1 MLRLFGSRILR
12 ASGFW
17 RLQYLCTLIIFVA
30 LISFHVNLLPSEAQE
45 VIGPNSDI
53 NRIIANAPPEHRQA
67 IRESWEYGNALRPFF
82 DQKDRDEKIWEEEVP
97 GKIIGHFKGKQ
108 GKILVTE
115 SPDIMS
121 LLPKELIPEVPSIAD
136 FKDKVRDGRLFEDI
150 EIQNCTSSKTEFK
163 KSKSEIESSMEPQ
176 VYLDSLYL
184 DKMFFTDNSITKDAK
199 ELFGPEITVSKYDR
213 GGNSAVNALIKARGI
228 PCLPYRIRITSN
240 GISKFTGRDAL
251 KLFEGPKS
259 KGTLH
264 PIMKEVV
271 RRLR

>member
-1 MLRLFGSRILR
+1 MLRLFGSMFLHAPI
-12 ASGFW
+12 FW
-17 RLQYLCTLIIFVA
+17 HRRHIFPQFICSL
-30 LISFHVNLLPSEAQE
+30 LISFYLNPLYAGAQE

-82 DQKDRDEKIWEEEVP
+82 DQRDRDEKSWEAEVP
-97 GKIIGHFKGKQ
+97 GKILGHFKGKQ

-115 SPDIMS
+115 NPDIMS
-121 LLPKELIPEVPSIAD
+121 LLPKELIPDVPSITD
-136 FKDKVRDGRLFEDI
+136 FKAKVRDGRLFENI
-150 EIQNCTSSKTEFK
+150 EIKTCTSSKTEFK
-163 KSKSEIESSMEPQ
+163 KSKSEFESSMEPQ
-176 VYLDSLYL
+176 VYLDSIYL
-184 DKMFFTDNSITKDAK
+184 DKTFLSDNSVTKDAR
-199 ELFGPEITVSKYDR
+199 ELFGPEITVSEYDR

-228 PCLPYRIRITSN
+228 PCLPYRIRITSD

-264 PIMKEVV
+264 PMMKEVV